1 MEKFMTA
8 LSGEIDLKMQINSRF
23 YLGGEMNKVQ
33 FNFEIDNCCDCQN
46 HYTEKIY
53 TPDSFEH
60 EEGVY
65 CSKVNDE
72 DSYNKK
78 HKLVVADEWNVREWS
93 QIPDW
98 CPLLKSR
105 N

>member
-1 MEKFMTA
+1 
-8 LSGEIDLKMQINSRF
+8 
-23 YLGGEMNKVQ
+23 MNKIKV
-33 FNFEIDNCCDCQN
+33 NFEIDNCCDCPN

-65 CSKVNDE
+65 CSKVNDK

-78 HKLVVADEWNVREWS
+78 HKLYDYLHITLLNYFSYLAHTPHGNIKLS
-93 QIPDW
+93 LPSIP
-98 CPLLKSR
+98 SS
-105 N
+105 